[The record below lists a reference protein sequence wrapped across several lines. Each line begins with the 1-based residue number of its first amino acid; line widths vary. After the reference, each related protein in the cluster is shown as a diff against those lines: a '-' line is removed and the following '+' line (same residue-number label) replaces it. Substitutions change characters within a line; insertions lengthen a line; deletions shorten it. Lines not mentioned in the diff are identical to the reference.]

1 MNARL
6 QELAEAFPG
15 VPPSVVLKIDVLRE
29 GVRFNP
35 HLLDVGRWALP
46 QTHYRFELNHLERV
60 RALLPEDAVDKSQ
73 AWIVTPQQF
82 QLPDGTHVQLSFAD
96 RSPYEL
102 VPADGGSLL
111 LRDGELVTHVDFEQR
126 PEWMSRRS
134 QRGTVFSNVLQ
145 SLSRQVL
152 YGMILRHCEYF
163 NSGDQCLFCCL
174 PGNQPV
180 LRASGLKHLM
190 GLRAEEA
197 AEAYAAALSEEDIRF
212 MILSGGSLVSTEREA
227 STYEEIF
234 AALREVRDR
243 EGRETL
249 FLCGSVALG
258 ADDCQRLKQIG
269 VAHVTFDLEVFDRDI
284 FRVICPG
291 KEKFI
296 GRAEWERRLL
306 DAAAIFGDGG
316 AGCNFVLGIETV
328 PPHGFRDLDEALRSV
343 VEGFAWCVDHGVV
356 PMITIWHAT
365 AGAAASDFAGPP
377 TEYLVRACR
386 ERRRIMRESG
396 MLSRSIEIH
405 R

>member
-6 QELAEAFPG
+6 QELVDAFPS

-29 GVRFNP
+29 GVRFSP
-35 HLLDVGRWALP
+35 HLLEVGRWALP
-46 QTHYRFELNHLERV
+46 QTHYRFELNHLKRV
-60 RALLPEDAVDKSQ
+60 RKLLPDEAVDKSQ
-73 AWIVTPQQF
+73 GWIVTPQQF

-96 RSPYEL
+96 QSPYEL
-102 VPADGGSLL
+102 LPADGGSMLF
-111 LRDGELVTHVDFEQR
+111 RDGEPVSHVDFERR
-126 PEWMSRRS
+126 PEWMSGRS

-180 LRASGLKHLM
+180 LRAQGLRHLM
-190 GLRAEEA
+190 GLRADEV
-197 AEAYAAALSEEDIRF
+197 AEAYAAALREEDIRF
-212 MILSGGSLVSTEREA
+212 MILSGGSLISTEREA
-227 STYEEIF
+227 AMYAEIF

-243 EGRETL
+243 ESRSTV

-258 ADDCQRLKQIG
+258 RNDCLKLKEVG
-269 VAHVTFDLEVFDRDI
+269 VTNVTFDLEVFDRDL
-284 FRVICPG
+284 FRAVCPG
-291 KEKFI
+291 KEKFVSW
-296 GRAEWERRLL
+296 AEWERRLVE
-306 DAAAIFGDGG
+306 AVSVFGDGG
-316 AGCNFVLGIETV
+316 ASCNFVLGIETV
-328 PPHGFRDLDEALRSV
+328 PPHGFRDLEKAMNSV
-343 VEGFAWCVDHGVV
+343 IEGFTWCVERGIV
-356 PMITIWHAT
+356 PLVTIWHPT
-365 AGAAASDFAGPP
+365 AGSAASDFAGPP